1 MSCHLLDLTCH
12 LQGAFWGVVNAVPWW
27 VWLVAALAGLGVA
40 YKLGGWPAVAAL
52 AFGYGLFWGRKSV
65 STDDQYAHPDPRAP
79 KVKPPRKKRPT
90 IFDGLRK

>member
-1 MSCHLLDLTCH
+1 MSCDLFDLSCH
-12 LQGAFWGVVNAVPWW
+12 LQGAFWGLINTVPWW
-27 VWLVAALAGLGVA
+27 AWLVAALIGLGVA

-65 STDDQYAHPDPRAP
+65 SSEEQYPHPDPGAP
-79 KVKPPRKKRPT
+79 KPPRKRRPT